1 MKKKKEE
8 KTEKEKEKEIQLKDE
23 EEKYE
28 EEKDEDEKDNEEIK
42 SDNENCSKRSKC
54 SQEESDETISDHEF
68 NMKEEDQKIDEF
80 SKEQEEKEQE
90 VEMTLLDIKRKVQ
103 TEYDTQK
110 EDTKQKKFRILNYS
124 YRDSFAGKSEKD
136 FFVYFCFLC
145 GYNCLISE
153 VDIKTLPKRKTD
165 NSIIFPLQKILH
177 KKNDKIHRDR
187 ILIKRGEK
195 GVETQYRMLC
205 KECNV
210 PIGYI
215 TNLKIDNMFIYY
227 YDYALLNDET
237 KCHIFKYI

>member
-1 MKKKKEE
+1 MKTKKEE
-8 KTEKEKEKEIQLKDE
+8 KEKTEKKQEIQ
-23 EEKYE
+23 
-28 EEKDEDEKDNEEIK
+28 EKDKEEIK
-42 SDNENCSKRSKC
+42 SDNENRSRC
-54 SQEESDETISDHEF
+54 NQEESDETISDHEF
-68 NMKEEDQKIDEF
+68 NIEEVDQKVDIFIKQHTER
-80 SKEQEEKEQE
+80 EQEREGEGEAEGEAEGEQE

-103 TEYDTQK
+103 TEYDAQK

-124 YRDSFAGKSEKD
+124 YKDSFAGKAEKD
-136 FFVYFCFLC
+136 FFIYFCFLC

-153 VDIKTLPKRKTD
+153 VDIKKLPIRKTD
-165 NSIIFPLQKILH
+165 KSIIFPAHKIVH
-177 KKNDKIHRDR
+177 KKNNKIHPDR

-215 TNLKIDNMFIYY
+215 TNLKIDNKCIYY